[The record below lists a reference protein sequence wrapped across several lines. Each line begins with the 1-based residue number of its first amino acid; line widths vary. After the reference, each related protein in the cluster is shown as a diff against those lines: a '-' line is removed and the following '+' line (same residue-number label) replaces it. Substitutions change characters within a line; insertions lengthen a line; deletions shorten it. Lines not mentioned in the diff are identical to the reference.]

1 MSFKKSLWEFLGFRK
16 DFEGDDIVINKLKT
30 KFAISDLA
38 YEICVQRIA
47 KAICKCEYRTYKN
60 GKEDKG
66 TEYYRLNIRPNPNQ
80 TATEFW
86 QAVVEKLYDEQE
98 ALLISEGSHLY
109 LADGFLRNENGLKP
123 DTFEKVTI
131 GTYKSNKIYAADE
144 VAFLSLSNQRIK
156 NLLKSTMDEYG
167 ELMDVAA
174 NAYKN
179 GVGMKAKLHINNQA
193 RAGDDKADEKI
204 KKALKA
210 FYNETNSCYIE
221 REGYNFQPFDTSRK
235 GTQQST
241 RDIKAILDDVLEM
254 TSKAFLIPSN
264 IANGEV
270 TDTSK
275 AVDDFLTFCLDSVLR
290 LIEDGLNNALYTD
303 REYLAGTKVKVNAQT
318 IKHVDVLDASA
329 AIDKLISC
337 GAKSVNDILRIM
349 GDEPIDEE
357 WANVHWITK
366 NYTSI
371 DTLTKMGADGS
382 LTTTEGGAIN
392 ETENAGVPE

>member
-290 LIEDGLNNALYTD
+290 LIEDGLNNALYTAP
-303 REYLAGTKVKVNAQT
+303 EYLAGTKVKVNAQT

>member
-1 MSFKKSLWEFLGFRK
+1 MSFKKSLWKFLGFRQ

-66 TEYYRLNIRPNPNQ
+66 AEYYRLNIRPNPNQ

-167 ELMDVAA
+167 ELMDVAV
-174 NAYKN
+174 K
-179 GVGMKAKLHINNQA
+179 Q
-193 RAGDDKADEKI
+193 
-204 KKALKA
+204 
-210 FYNETNSCYIE
+210 
-221 REGYNFQPFDTSRK
+221 
-235 GTQQST
+235 
-241 RDIKAILDDVLEM
+241 DI
-254 TSKAFLIPSN
+254 
-264 IANGEV
+264 
-270 TDTSK
+270 
-275 AVDDFLTFCLDSVLR
+275 
-290 LIEDGLNNALYTD
+290 
-303 REYLAGTKVKVNAQT
+303 
-318 IKHVDVLDASA
+318 
-329 AIDKLISC
+329 C
-337 GAKSVNDILRIM
+337 G
-349 GDEPIDEE
+349 
-357 WANVHWITK
+357 
-366 NYTSI
+366 
-371 DTLTKMGADGS
+371 
-382 LTTTEGGAIN
+382 
-392 ETENAGVPE
+392 